1 MSLRLSIALPNHGI
15 LGGGTARGVQARG
28 SNSAIVVVV
37 VVVVVAP
44 RVAFTDC
51 LASVPSSRNRFPPS
65 ECYTPWYC
73 YPPRRQR
80 QRGSGGRSWLGVWDR
95 NRPSSYAPC
104 RWAGEPGEPGVAC
117 VVPSC
122 HQCVLGMMDER
133 FAGGAHLS

>member
-95 NRPSSYAPC
+95 NRPSPTRRADGLVSLVSLVLLVLC
-104 RWAGEPGEPGVAC
+104 RAVTS
-117 VVPSC
+117 VY
-122 HQCVLGMMDER
+122 
-133 FAGGAHLS
+133 

>member
-37 VVVVVAP
+37 VVVVAP

-65 ECYTPWYC
+65 ECYTPWVLL
-73 YPPRRQR
+73 P
-80 QRGSGGRSWLGVWDR
+80 S
-95 NRPSSYAPC
+95 PSSATT
-104 RWAGEPGEPGVAC
+104 RFWRQVMAG
-117 VVPSC
+117 S
-122 HQCVLGMMDER
+122 LGQKQAEFLRAVQM
-133 FAGGAHLS
+133 GW